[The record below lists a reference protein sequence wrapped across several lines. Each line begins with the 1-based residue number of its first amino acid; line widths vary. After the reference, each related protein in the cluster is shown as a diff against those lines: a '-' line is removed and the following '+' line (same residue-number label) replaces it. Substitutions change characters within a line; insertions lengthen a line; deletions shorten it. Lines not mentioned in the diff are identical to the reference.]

1 MSFDR
6 NFDHNMLSMMVALE
20 SKNAMFDSSKIFNDI
35 VGKND
40 STVILD
46 GK

>member
-1 MSFDR
+1 MSPDH
-6 NFDHNMLSMMVALE
+6 NFDPNMLSMMVALE
-20 SKNAMFDSSKIFNDI
+20 SKNAMFDSSKIFNDV

-40 STVILD
+40 STVILE